1 MSFFSPHILFNVDS
15 RTTAALF
22 SLPRNLF
29 TSKSSN
35 EYIRAGTPQLGMWQ
49 HLSSSICFPFFFP
62 YYYFLIVFSL
72 CVCFSFMFLST
83 SLAIVVWLHSK
94 STRSWDW
101 SSFNMNGRGEGEQKK
116 KCPLFAREH
125 FYQFFFSSRA
135 IGDLWLQK
143 KFFFFL
149 SIGLFLLWHF
159 FFFNRKKTFDVFI
172 PLCRFVGGF
181 SPYFCFPCMFS
192 RLCGR
197 WRMYVWT
204 SVWGGTK
211 DYLRIIR

>member
-149 SIGLFLLWHF
+149 SIGLFLLWLF
-159 FFFNRKKTFDVFI
+159 SSSLIEKKLLMSSFRSVGSLAVFLRI
-172 PLCRFVGGF
+172 FVF
-181 SPYFCFPCMFS
+181 LVCFPVFAGGDVCMCEPVF
-192 RLCGR
+192 GEGQK
-197 WRMYVWT
+197 T
-204 SVWGGTK
+204 
-211 DYLRIIR
+211 I